1 MHRLSKQFQ
10 FNFIKD
16 ILHTYSNDS
25 GILKNSY
32 PFQIHL
38 NGKTLS
44 LWVNKIHDS
53 GHGRTNEDECR
64 IQINAQQLHSTVSQL
79 LIFLGYNA
87 SLDVFSIWNPDLI
100 VSHRNST
107 TFSLYSRLSKLSD
120 ASKNGISLYYFN
132 SRLLDE
138 QTFCLNFKS
147 EFLGVVLDN
156 LDVIW
161 KLKETQLID
170 ILNYSSYD
178 FVVVD
183 RSHIDNRDS
192 SKIVVLRRQFKR
204 NPEFRREIIK
214 VYQNH
219 CCLCGIQLGIVEAA
233 HIVPH
238 AHPNS
243 SDNVDNGLALCPNHH
258 SLFDTG
264 LVGISEDY
272 KLLVNSNRAEY
283 LKQRHLIE
291 GIDEINRLEWS
302 SIRLPDKPQFYPSA
316 SNLALGNR
324 IRGVILD

>member
-1 MHRLSKQFQ
+1 ML
-10 FNFIKD
+10 
-16 ILHTYSNDS
+16 
-25 GILKNSY
+25 
-32 PFQIHL
+32 
-38 NGKTLS
+38 
-44 LWVNKIHDS
+44 V
-53 GHGRTNEDECR
+53 
-64 IQINAQQLHSTVSQL
+64 
-79 LIFLGYNA
+79 
-87 SLDVFSIWNPDLI
+87 
-100 VSHRNST
+100 
-107 TFSLYSRLSKLSD
+107 
-120 ASKNGISLYYFN
+120 KNGISLYYFN

-183 RSHIDNRDS
+183 RSYIDNRDS

-324 IRGVILD
+324 IRGVS